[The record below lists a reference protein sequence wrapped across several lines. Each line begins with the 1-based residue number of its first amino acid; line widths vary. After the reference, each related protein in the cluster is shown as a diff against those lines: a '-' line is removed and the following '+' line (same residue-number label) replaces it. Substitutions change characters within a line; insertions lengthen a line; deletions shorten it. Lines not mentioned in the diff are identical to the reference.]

1 MEQQPK
7 TYLGL
12 VAFLKNMINFN
23 GFQPLHI
30 KFNKKRDFAHFQDL
44 DFYCI
49 LLISI
54 KVHGPK
60 KPKILFFL
68 KKKSY

>member
-1 MEQQPK
+1 MEQRPK

-23 GFQPLHI
+23 GLQPLHI
-30 KFNKKRDFAHFQDL
+30 KFTKKRDFAQFQDL
-44 DFYCI
+44 DFYYI

-60 KPKILFFL
+60 KAKNLNFF
-68 KKKSY
+68 